1 MLFSTMIYKMIQAA
15 ALGMTCQDAFNVFSQ
30 NETLRLQSRVYELES
45 RLAKYEPVQQPL
57 RRFENYDHYDRVR
70 DSGFDYLIDWLH
82 KNVKACTFR
91 AFDFEDMHAVCDIYS
106 FIEAI
111 KHCIFIITGC
121 KNFSD
126 GLSDRCFEVSRAAC
140 QAAHF
145 LSLQTHHA
153 TQETW
158 CEDQKLVVRVIIR
171 SLDLFISEQL
181 IDAGAVDWSDDSI
194 DD

>member
-1 MLFSTMIYKMIQAA
+1 MVKVHLSDVFECKINMSFGVLFSTMIYKMIQSA

-70 DSGFDYLIDWLH
+70 DSGFNYLIDWLQ
-82 KNVKACTFR
+82 KNVQPCTFEE
-91 AFDFEDMHAVCDIYS
+91 FDFEDMHAVCDIYS

-121 KNFSD
+121 KNFS
-126 GLSDRCFEVSRAAC
+126 SM
-140 QAAHF
+140 
-145 LSLQTHHA
+145 
-153 TQETW
+153 
-158 CEDQKLVVRVIIR
+158 
-171 SLDLFISEQL
+171 IS
-181 IDAGAVDWSDDSI
+181 
-194 DD
+194 